1 MNIQNATSNSILSL
15 SDTDIETFCDFF
27 YRKTGI
33 LFNESKRYFIEKRIL
48 KRIEETGCNDFRTY
62 LSKVRFGSGKAEL
75 QELINA
81 MTVNETYFFREDH
94 QFDALIHE
102 ALEEIIKMRRNSAP
116 ISIWSIPCSTG
127 EEPYSIAI
135 KLLEEWPQIENYD
148 VNIQASDIDTT
159 VLAAAEKAVYSDRS
173 ISRLPKNYLT
183 RHFKNLSNGQYALNR
198 EIVDCVDRS
207 EINVSE
213 AVAMHRRAK
222 VDVIFCRNMLIYFD
236 DDMRRKVIDHF
247 YDLLNDG
254 GFLFLGHSESISRTS
269 SLFRVRR
276 FKDCTAYQKS
286 G

>member
-1 MNIQNATSNSILSL
+1 MNFENQIHGSSARL
-15 SDTDIETFCDFF
+15 SDTDLEIFCDFF

-48 KRIEETGCNDFRTY
+48 KRMNEVGSKDFRSY
-62 LSKVRFGSGKAEL
+62 LAKIRFGREKDEL
-75 QELINA
+75 QSLINS

-94 QFDALIHE
+94 QFDALIQE
-102 ALEEIIKMRRNSAP
+102 ALAEISEKTKRSRP
-116 ISIWSIPCSTG
+116 IYIWSIPCSTG

-135 KLLEEWPQIENYD
+135 KLLEEWPGIEEND

-159 VLAAAEKAVYSDRS
+159 VLKSAERAVYNERS
-173 ISRLPKNYLT
+173 VMRIPQGYLKKYFTLDDSGNYVLD
-183 RHFKNLSNGQYALNR
+183 R
-198 EIVDCVDRS
+198 EIVAAVDRTS
-207 EINVSE
+207 INVSE
-213 AVAMHRRAK
+213 SHDMLARPK

-236 DDMRRKVIDHF
+236 DDVRRKVIGHF
-247 YDLLNDG
+247 YDILHDG